1 MASAE
6 DELREELEAGE
17 PDELK
22 EPRAERLVEPDEGV
36 NEDDD
41 KDLVAEFVDD
51 GDDDISAEEAAVHI
65 EDGP

>member
-22 EPRAERLVEPDEGV
+22 EPHAERIVEPDEGV
-36 NEDDD
+36 NEDDEA
-41 KDLVAEFVDD
+41 DLVAELIDD
-51 GDDDISAEEAAVHI
+51 GDDELSAEEAAVHI
-65 EDGP
+65 EEAE

>member
-22 EPRAERLVEPDEGV
+22 EPRSERLVEPDEGV
-36 NEDDD
+36 NEDDQE
-41 KDLVAEFVDD
+41 DLVAGLVDD
-51 GDDDISAEEAAVHI
+51 GDDDISAEEAAVHV
-65 EDGP
+65 EEAE